1 MRPVPRT
8 ALGESPFPVPELCKP
23 GGDRE
28 DAGLGSHASWT
39 CKQCRIA
46 QKRGGGGGQGEL
58 RDMAP
63 GHAPEGAYS
72 QPPL

>member
-1 MRPVPRT
+1 M
-8 ALGESPFPVPELCKP
+8 PELCKP

-39 CKQCRIA
+39 YKQCRIA
-46 QKRGGGGGQGEL
+46 QKLRGQGDP

-63 GHAPEGAYS
+63 GHAPGEGLLPITPVTKS
-72 QPPL
+72 